1 MLIIFPLKNTR
12 ISTIIFGEINLRVH
26 YDTNVV
32 IEIKYFKPFKSNFT
46 N

>member
-1 MLIIFPLKNTR
+1 MLIIFLLKNT
-12 ISTIIFGEINLRVH
+12 STIIFGEINLRVH